1 VRELRGPAIA
11 VAGVIVVFTTALGMI
26 LVPLGWTG
34 LSVYAIVKWIGSDS
48 DEAQAAALIV
58 GTMLMVTTLV
68 VLFAVGLR
76 FIGKAMEPAKRR
88 RDEVTDLDLR

>member
-1 VRELRGPAIA
+1 MRELRGPAIA
-11 VAGVIVVFTTALGMI
+11 VTAVIVVFTTMLGMI

-34 LSVYAIVKWIGSDS
+34 LSIYAVVKWIGSGS

-58 GTMLMVTTLV
+58 GTMVIVTVLV

-76 FIGKAMEPAKRR
+76 FVGKAMEPAKRR
-88 RDEVTDLDLR
+88 RDDLAALDRS